1 MKSLSFFQT
10 PSKLFIALIGLL
22 AALWGVAPTIT
33 FAANCSVPSAG
44 YATVQTAVNDP
55 KCSEISLAAATFSE
69 NITLHRNVII
79 NGVAPEASIIDGYF
93 LGSVVVVQPGV
104 YAEFN
109 NVTLQHGTG
118 AAGAGIYNDGGTLKL
133 QHVALH
139 NNTNGPI
146 ATQQGGGIYNNGGN
160 VEAINVDFLN
170 NNATDGAAIFN
181 NSGTVTVTQS
191 QFSHYQGV
199 YRGGGIFNNMGQLT
213 ISDSRFTGMNA
224 VIGMAIFNNGGTV
237 RSSAN
242 VYQNNRG
249 AVGAINNAE
258 QGVVVSENDQFL
270 NNNSYAAGTGIDNT
284 SGTIRISDCLFSHNS
299 AYGAGGAIRNLS
311 GQIIVTNCTF
321 DGNSTGAGNGG
332 AIDNHDIA
340 KIKASTFTN
349 NYAGA
354 FGGGVYNEGAMSLIN
369 TNFVGNT
376 AVQGGNDVWNAGNC
390 HGCP

>member
-139 NNTNGPI
+139 NNTNGLI
-146 ATQQGGGIYNNGGN
+146 ATQQGG
-160 VEAINVDFLN
+160 
-170 NNATDGAAIFN
+170 
-181 NSGTVTVTQS
+181 
-191 QFSHYQGV
+191 
-199 YRGGGIFNNMGQLT
+199 
-213 ISDSRFTGMNA
+213 
-224 VIGMAIFNNGGTV
+224 
-237 RSSAN
+237 
-242 VYQNNRG
+242 
-249 AVGAINNAE
+249 
-258 QGVVVSENDQFL
+258 
-270 NNNSYAAGTGIDNT
+270 
-284 SGTIRISDCLFSHNS
+284 
-299 AYGAGGAIRNLS
+299 
-311 GQIIVTNCTF
+311 
-321 DGNSTGAGNGG
+321 
-332 AIDNHDIA
+332 
-340 KIKASTFTN
+340 ASTTMAATWKRSMLTFSTTTPRTVPL
-349 NYAGA
+349 
-354 FGGGVYNEGAMSLIN
+354 FL
-369 TNFVGNT
+369 TT
-376 AVQGGNDVWNAGNC
+376 AA
-390 HGCP
+390 PSR